1 MNSPVQSGLQLPG
14 GGCIPRLGIGSW
26 RMGENR
32 RTRKDEIAAIRT
44 ALQLG
49 YRLIDT
55 AEMYGEGGA
64 EEIIGEALRGAFAA
78 GEARREDVFVV
89 SKIHPHNGH
98 RRGIAPA
105 CRRSLDRL
113 GLDRLDLYLLHWRG
127 SVPLAETAD
136 GFESLRA
143 RGEIAH
149 WGVSNFDTADLE
161 ALLRVPAGRACAVNQ
176 VCYSASERGVE
187 FELLPWMRRH
197 DMPLMAYCPIDEG
210 RLARHPVL
218 AAVGRRHG
226 ATAAQVALAWILDRP
241 GVVAIPKALQPGHIR
256 ENLAAGVLR
265 LTGEDLAEIGRALPA
280 PTGRQP
286 LRIV

>member
-1 MNSPVQSGLQLPG
+1 
-14 GGCIPRLGIGSW
+14 
-26 RMGENR
+26 MGENR

-143 RGEIAH
+143 RGEITH

-161 ALLRVPAGRACAVNQ
+161 ALLRIPAGRACAVNQ

-241 GVVAIPKALQPGHIR
+241 GVIAIPKALQPGHIR

-265 LTGEDLAEIGRALPA
+265 LTGEDLAEIARALPA